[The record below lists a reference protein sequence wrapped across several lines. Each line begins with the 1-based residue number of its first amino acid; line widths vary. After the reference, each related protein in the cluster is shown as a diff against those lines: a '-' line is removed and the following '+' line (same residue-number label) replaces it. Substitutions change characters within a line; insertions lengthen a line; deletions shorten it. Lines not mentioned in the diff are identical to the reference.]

1 MTLVGERVRSK
12 FIEDLKKEIHAHPAM
27 THSFLKKFGEGK
39 IRPEAPKIFAEQYY
53 QFSKHFSRYLA
64 AVISIIPEEPARE
77 PLIKNLYEEYGG
89 RAEEQKGMD
98 LELVHANLFR
108 KFCKSAGANL
118 ETTKPFPETSLF
130 VERYL
135 YRLREIHWIEALG
148 ALGPGTEYIVPYFYK
163 PILDGLKKSKKFT
176 DNDLLFFEAHITL
189 DVEHGENIWD
199 SIEPYSST
207 PEQQQLL
214 RTGTYYALDARK
226 VLWDGLERACC
237 L

>member
-1 MTLVGERVRSK
+1 MQLVGEKVRSP
-12 FIEDLKKEIHAHPAM
+12 FIESLKKEIHTHPAM

-39 IRPEAPKIFAEQYY
+39 IRPEAAKIFAEQYY
-53 QFSKHFSRYLA
+53 QYSKHFSRYLA

-89 RAEEQKGMD
+89 RAEEGKEMS
-98 LELVHANLFR
+98 LEMVHANIFR
-108 KFCKSAGANL
+108 KFCKAAGANL
-118 ETTKPFPETSLF
+118 EAAKPFPETSLF

-135 YRLREIHWIEALG
+135 YRLRELHWVEALG
-148 ALGPGTEYIVPYFYK
+148 ALGPGTEYIVPYIYK
-163 PILDGLKKSKKFT
+163 PIYDGLKKKGYSE
-176 DNDLLFFEAHITL
+176 DDLLFFSAHINL

-199 SIEPYSST
+199 SIEPYSKT
-207 PEQQQLL
+207 RENQG
-214 RTGTYYALDARK
+214 RVRDGAMYILDARK